1 VKNLINRC
9 KDLEGVSKGMQESL
23 NKVDKQNEEATLKIS
38 TLTDQIHESATRE
51 DFLLKEKE
59 ELEHNCKR
67 LESLMLKHNDSSTDN
82 MECKY
87 LRKAIASES
96 TLSSQLKAEN
106 EELNR
111 KVEYL
116 SKASRS

>member
-1 VKNLINRC
+1 MR
-9 KDLEGVSKGMQESL
+9 ESL
-23 NKVDKQNEEATLKIS
+23 RKVDKQNEEATLKIS

-59 ELEHNCKR
+59 ELENNCKR
-67 LESLMLKHNDSSTDN
+67 LEDLLLKHNDSSTDS

-96 TLSSQLKAEN
+96 ALSSQLKAEN
-106 EELNR
+106 EELHQ